1 MITRFAW
8 PIGAMLLLVVLC
20 GIPVSVPTGDDFT
33 IPATKQTPSVQPVT
47 PGTMITQ
54 QFPATG
60 SLIQSIDLQFGARR
74 MTNGS
79 AVRVSLAA
87 EQGGNWQ
94 LLNES
99 RIPTQ
104 DIVDGRTTTLPFNPP
119 VKVVPGQSLR
129 LTVRPDTDAA
139 TAITWLTNSSY
150 AAEHFALT
158 VNDVPQTG
166 TARFGVTY
174 EPLHRRLFQ
183 LIGPVFN
190 RVMVLLNSFWRTVFI
205 IAGALFIATL
215 LIMFWQQPQ
224 ESTVPLAVDSN
235 ADKAIL
241 DVAET
246 SDAPLHRSGQE
257 GQG

>member
-8 PIGAMLLLVVLC
+8 LIGAMLLLVILC
-20 GIPVSVPTGDDFT
+20 GIPVSVPLGDDFT
-33 IPATKQTPSVQPVT
+33 IPATKQPQSIQPFTPD
-47 PGTMITQ
+47 TMVTQ

-60 SLIQSIDLQFGARR
+60 SVIQSINLQFGARR
-74 MTNGS
+74 VPNGG

-99 RIPTQ
+99 RILTQ
-104 DIVDGRTTTLPFNPP
+104 DITDGRTTNLPFTPA
-119 VKVVPGQSLR
+119 VKVIPGQSLR
-129 LTVRPDTDAA
+129 LTVQPDADAA
-139 TAITWLTNSSY
+139 TAITWLTNPNY

-158 VNDVPQTG
+158 VNGVPQTG

-174 EPLHRRLFQ
+174 EPLHGRLFQ
-183 LIGPVFN
+183 LIGPVFH
-190 RVMVLLNSFWRTVFI
+190 RVTVLMNGFWRTVFI
-205 IAGALFIATL
+205 TAGALFIATL
-215 LIMFWQQPQ
+215 LFVFRQQPQ

-235 ADKAIL
+235 ADEAIL
-241 DVAET
+241 DAAES